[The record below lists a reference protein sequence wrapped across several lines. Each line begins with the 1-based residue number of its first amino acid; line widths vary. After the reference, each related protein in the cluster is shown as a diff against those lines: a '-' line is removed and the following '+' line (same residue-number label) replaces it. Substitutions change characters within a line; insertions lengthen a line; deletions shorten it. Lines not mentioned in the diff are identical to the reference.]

1 MISLFQMHSW
11 SYNWRSVGERILL
24 KQEAWSL
31 HLLDGTTAFIS
42 ERVLT
47 IMWHSFYEGGEDG
60 CSFIQ
65 FSQLHHPSLPFIACQ
80 CNAPMVSVYIRM
92 LQAIVSSIPVPF
104 AGSGLKEQCLWD
116 QFPSG
121 SRYYVQQHPQPQQR
135 KVLKRGPTLLLQLQF
150 SGRGFLQFLSASS
163 SIINLSLLVNAMFQ
177 WISSESDV
185 PVTGQTFRD
194 KIRPLAVFSSGT
206 NSSRE
211 GPHISFN
218 YSSVQ
223 CY

>member
-121 SRYYVQQHPQPQQR
+121 SRYYVQHN
-135 KVLKRGPTLLLQLQF
+135 
-150 SGRGFLQFLSASS
+150 SS
-163 SIINLSLLVNAMFQ
+163 LN
-177 WISSESDV
+177 
-185 PVTGQTFRD
+185 P
-194 KIRPLAVFSSGT
+194 SSGK
-206 NSSRE
+206 SPRE
-211 GPHISFN
+211 ALPYYFN
-218 YSSVQ
+218 YSFLDVASFSFCRLHHPSSTFHCWSMQCFSGSVRRAM
-223 CY
+223 YLWLAKHSGIR